1 MPIDCKDWC
10 RDKETII
17 HNLQENNSD
26 GHNNE
31 QIQFAVTYHQLC
43 MIDCENRNHHSNSN
57 GGGKRKKYVNKTK
70 SVRYRTRRR
79 VTPRIYRTHMNNR
92 KKTARR

>member
-1 MPIDCKDWC
+1 MSIDCKDWC
-10 RDKETII
+10 KDKQTII
-17 HNLQENNSD
+17 HNLQKNNSD

-31 QIQFAVTYHQLC
+31 QIKFAVTDYHLC
-43 MIDCENRNHHSNSN
+43 MMGCENRNRHRD

>member
-1 MPIDCKDWC
+1 MPIDCNDWC
-10 RDKETII
+10 KGEQTII
-17 HNLQENNSD
+17 HNLKTKNRPFDE
-26 GHNNE
+26 
-31 QIQFAVTYHQLC
+31 IQNATRDHYLC
-43 MIDCENRNHHSNSN
+43 MIDCENRKNRSN